1 MSHVRECQ
9 QCGET
14 YVPAN
19 GACQTCAERDA
30 MGLNPYQD
38 MRIDC
43 WHCQGSGTVEVPASK
58 WSIDPYDLANCGT
71 CRGDGK
77 IEPEDCDTCNNTGWA
92 QMADPED
99 EPLNYLEPCGCDW
112 TEYRGPPR
120 PPQADDP
127 TPKRPQEPDIIF

>member
-1 MSHVRECQ
+1 MCQ
-9 QCGET
+9 HG
-14 YVPAN
+14 
-19 GACQTCAERDA
+19 RDEQRGYA
-30 MGLNPYQD
+30 QMMAD
-38 MRIDC
+38 TRIDC
-43 WHCQGSGTVEVPASK
+43 WHCQGSGQVECMADNK
-58 WSIDPYDLANCGT
+58 WAADPYTTRRCET
-71 CRGDGK
+71 CSGAGK
-77 IEPEDCDTCNNTGWA
+77 IEPTDCATCGNTGWA